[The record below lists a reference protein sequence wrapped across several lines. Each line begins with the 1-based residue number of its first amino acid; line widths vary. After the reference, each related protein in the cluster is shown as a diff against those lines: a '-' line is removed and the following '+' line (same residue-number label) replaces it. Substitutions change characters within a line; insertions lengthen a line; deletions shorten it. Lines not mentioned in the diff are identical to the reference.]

1 MVCLLITTNT
11 RQLGTAT
18 TTTTTTTAAAAV
30 AHSVMAAG
38 LLKKSDYLLPTSWFY
53 ETFMPVLSEVS
64 LRIRCSSYCSDD
76 GAMGTL
82 IYIYIYLISLL
93 LFTYPELLSPYVSA
107 FVSLTETRSS
117 FSTSNSAHSTC
128 NISS

>member
-11 RQLGTAT
+11 RQLGTA

-82 IYIYIYLISLL
+82 IYIYIFNKSVTVHISGTSISLC
-93 LFTYPELLSPYVSA
+93 FGVRLS
-107 FVSLTETRSS
+107 
-117 FSTSNSAHSTC
+117 H
-128 NISS
+128 

>member
-18 TTTTTTTAAAAV
+18 TTTTTTAAAV

-93 LFTYPELLSPYVSA
+93 IVHISGTSISLCFGVRLS
-107 FVSLTETRSS
+107 
-117 FSTSNSAHSTC
+117 H
-128 NISS
+128 